1 MSACAHALAATTRR
15 VDTAGMRG
23 RIGAV
28 AIVVAP
34 ACAAPSE
41 VEAVVYEEDTFL
53 VLSAATEVCE
63 PEVARERVL
72 AEAYGT
78 EAIAPGSVVVRTG
91 EPLRLL
97 AVVHDLGRSPSWRE
111 EWVAAALLAALRES
125 EARRLRSL
133 SLPLLGRVHGQI
145 EVERFFTLLH
155 EALAHAQA
163 QHLERLWVIAGQA
176 DLDDTKR
183 LLERWS

>member
-1 MSACAHALAATTRR
+1 VPARALAATRR
-15 VDTAGMRG
+15 LADTAAVRG
-23 RIGAV
+23 GKGAV

-34 ACAAPSE
+34 ACAAPFE
-41 VEAVVYEEDTFL
+41 VEAVVCEEDTFL
-53 VLSAATEVCE
+53 VLSAAAEVCE
-63 PEVARERVL
+63 PEATRERVL
-72 AEAYGT
+72 AEAYDA

-97 AVVHDLGRSPSWRE
+97 AIVHDLARSPSWRE

-125 EARRLRSL
+125 EARRLHSL
-133 SLPLLGRVHGQI
+133 SLPLLGRVHGQL

-155 EALAHAQA
+155 EALARAQA
-163 QHLERLWVIAGQA
+163 QHLERLWLVAAQA

-183 LLERWS
+183 FLERWS

>member
-1 MSACAHALAATTRR
+1 MCR
-15 VDTAGMRG
+15 

-34 ACAAPSE
+34 ACAAPFE

-53 VLSAATEVCE
+53 VLSAAAEVSE
-63 PEVARERVL
+63 PEAARERVL
-72 AEAYGT
+72 AEAYGA
-78 EAIAPGSVVVRTG
+78 EAIAPGSVVVRIG

-125 EARRLRSL
+125 EARRLHSL
-133 SLPLLGRVHGQI
+133 SLPLLGRVHGQL
-145 EVERFFTLLH
+145 EVERFLTLLH
-155 EALAHAQA
+155 QALDHAQTH
-163 QHLERLWVIAGQA
+163 HLERLWLVAEPP
-176 DLDDTKR
+176 DVDDTRR
-183 LLERWS
+183 LLGRWF

>member
-1 MSACAHALAATTRR
+1 MC
-15 VDTAGMRG
+15 G

-34 ACAAPSE
+34 AYAAPFE
-41 VEAVVYEEDTFL
+41 VEAVVCEEDTFL
-53 VLSAATEVCE
+53 VLSAAAEVCE
-63 PEVARERVL
+63 PEAAREGVL
-72 AEAYGT
+72 AEAYGA
-78 EAIAPGSVVVRTG
+78 EAITPGKVVVRTG

-133 SLPLLGRVHGQI
+133 SLPLLGRVHGQL

-155 EALAHAQA
+155 DALAHAQTD
-163 QHLERLWVIAGQA
+163 HLERLWLVSEPA
-176 DLDDTKR
+176 DVEDTKR
-183 LLERWS
+183 MLEHWF